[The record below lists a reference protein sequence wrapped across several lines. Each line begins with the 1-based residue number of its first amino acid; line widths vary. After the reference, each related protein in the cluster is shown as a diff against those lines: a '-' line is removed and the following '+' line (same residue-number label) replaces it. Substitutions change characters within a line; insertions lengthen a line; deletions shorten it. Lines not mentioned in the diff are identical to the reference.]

1 MGVNCVTADVGK
13 VMHCACYESSPACLS
28 RGGLENSQREWTT
41 SAYVQR
47 VSKIIHRLL
56 LLAIM

>member
-1 MGVNCVTADVGK
+1 MWVRLCTAPATKVVERVWLRGK
-13 VMHCACYESSPACLS
+13 KGG
-28 RGGLENSQREWTT
+28 GGLENSQKEWTT

-47 VSKIIHRLL
+47 VSKIIRRLL

>member
-1 MGVNCVTADVGK
+1 MGVNCLTADLGK
-13 VMHCACYESSPACLS
+13 VMYCACYESSRAYLA
-28 RGGLENSQREWTT
+28 RGGLENSQKEWTT

-47 VSKIIHRLL
+47 VSKIIRRLL